1 MTRPLALILILSL
14 AFGADARAA
23 PRHRRHHRLHHLV
36 IEMKDNGRGR
46 RGGPALARA
55 DAQPGQPGAIR
66 RRLGAKGAV
75 GTLGFNRGQAV
86 AHPDELNGPGAARF
100 NHADSTV
107 GAKVSVPF

>member
-14 AFGADARAA
+14 AFVAARAA
-23 PRHRRHHRLHHLV
+23 PPHRRHHRSHHLV
-36 IEMKDNGRGR
+36 IEMKDNGQGR

-55 DAQPGQPGAIR
+55 DHRGQPGAIR

-75 GTLGFNRGQAV
+75 ASVGFTRGQGV
-86 AHPDELNGPGAARF
+86 AHPEELNGPGAARF
-100 NHADSTV
+100 DHADSTV